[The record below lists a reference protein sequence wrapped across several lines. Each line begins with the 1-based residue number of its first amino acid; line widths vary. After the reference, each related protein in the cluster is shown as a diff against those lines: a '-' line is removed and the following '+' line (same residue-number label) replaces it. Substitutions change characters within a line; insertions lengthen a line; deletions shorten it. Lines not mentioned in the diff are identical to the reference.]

1 MKYEETY
8 YGHRIVVTTAK
19 SSGGR
24 WTSKAELVDTPPGSP
39 SAHDADADFASEDE
53 ARRAALSKA
62 AGAIDRGRTGKGKP

>member
-19 SSGGR
+19 NSGGR
-24 WTSKAELVDTPPGSP
+24 WTSKAELVDAPPGSF
-39 SAHDADADFASEDE
+39 SADDAGADFASEDD

-62 AGAIDRGRTGKGKP
+62 AGAIDRGRTAKGKP